1 MNHYR
6 IVKLGVFAYVA
17 EDVRTGNRSA
27 PVRSEQEARIAI
39 AGLALRNLMHS

>member
-6 IVKLGVFAYVA
+6 IVKLGVFAFVV

-27 PVRSEQEARIAI
+27 PLHSEQEARITI

>member
-1 MNHYR
+1 MSQYR

-27 PVRSEQEARIAI
+27 PVRSEEEARITI

>member
-1 MNHYR
+1 MNLYR

-17 EDVRTGNRSA
+17 EDVRTGNRSR
-27 PVRSEQEARIAI
+27 PMLSEQEALIEI

>member
-6 IVKLGVFAYVA
+6 IVKLGPMVFVV
-17 EDVRTGNRSA
+17 EDIRTGNRSR
-27 PVRSEQEARIAI
+27 PMLSEQEARIEI